1 MLAEAGPLKLDVD
14 VRGDQAVLTLIGE
27 LDVSASPLLREIVMA
42 LAAAPSG
49 APHVVVDLTEL
60 QFLDS
65 TGLGMIVESM
75 ARLRE
80 AGGDLQVRSAQGAPK
95 RVMQLTGIDKVF
107 DLPS

>member
-14 VRGDQAVLTLIGE
+14 VRGENALLTLIGE
-27 LDVSASPLLREIVMA
+27 LDLSSAPLLREIVMA

-49 APHVVVDLTEL
+49 APRVVVDLTEL

-65 TGLGMIVESM
+65 TGLGMMVEAL

-80 AGGDLQVRSAQGAPK
+80 AGGDLLVRSVQGAPK
-95 RVMQLTGIDKVF
+95 RVMQL
-107 DLPS
+107 